1 MEIKLE
7 FFENISEPV
16 LLKAVWEMLC
26 ESDQEFVPPLS
37 ARGGTIQSVLQL
49 GGDLEALPHA
59 YYKEIIK
66 QPLIL
71 AMNKESGKATGFM
84 AFKHNNSCPELK
96 GFSPSN
102 YITTIC
108 VRKNARNLGITR
120 EFYKMIQSERIPFQF
135 RMPFLAT
142 RTWSTNSSHL
152 HILETLGF
160 EVSARLIDHRGQ
172 GIDTI
177 YFAKKVNYT

>member
-7 FFENISEPV
+7 FFENLREPGY
-16 LLKAVWEMLC
+16 LKAVWEILC
-26 ESDQEFVPPLS
+26 ECDNEFFPPLS
-37 ARGGTIQSVLQL
+37 VRRSTFQSALQHEENHE
-49 GGDLEALPHA
+49 DLPYS
-59 YYKEIIK
+59 YYEEIIK

-71 AMNKESGKATGFM
+71 ALNKESGKTVGFM
-84 AFKHNNSCPELK
+84 TFIHNYSCSELK

-102 YITTIC
+102 YISTIC
-108 VRKNARNLGITR
+108 VRKSARNQGITR
-120 EFYKMIQSERIPFQF
+120 QFYKMIQSETIPSQF
-135 RMPFLAT
+135 RMPFLST

-160 EVSARLIDHRGQ
+160 VVSARLIDHRGQ

-177 YFAKKVNYT
+177 YLAKKVHFT

>member
-7 FFENISEPV
+7 FFENLREPDH
-16 LLKAVWEMLC
+16 LEAVWEILC
-26 ESDQEFVPPLS
+26 ESDNEFFPPLS
-37 ARGGTIQSVLQL
+37 ARGSTFQSVLQHEVNHE
-49 GGDLEALPHA
+49 DLPHS
-59 YYKEIIK
+59 YYEEIIN

-71 AMNKESGKATGFM
+71 ALSKESGKTVGFM
-84 AFKHNNSCPELK
+84 TFKHNYSCSELK

-108 VRKNARNLGITR
+108 VTKSARNQRITR
-120 EFYKMIQSERIPFQF
+120 QFYKMIQSEQIPSQF
-135 RMPFLAT
+135 RMPFLST

-160 EVSARLIDHRGQ
+160 EVSTRLIDHRGQ

-177 YFAKKVNYT
+177 YFAKKVHYT